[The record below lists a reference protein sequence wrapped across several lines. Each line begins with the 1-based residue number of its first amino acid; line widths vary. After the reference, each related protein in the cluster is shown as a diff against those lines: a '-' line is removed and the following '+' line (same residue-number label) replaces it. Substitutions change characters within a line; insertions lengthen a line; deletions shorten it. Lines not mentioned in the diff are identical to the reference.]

1 MLRKKK
7 NLFASNYTY
16 YMPDKE
22 ELIAQVEKVINE
34 NEDEKEWN
42 ILNHPDVWTI

>member
-1 MLRKKK
+1 MIVNSEKDDLRIYG
-7 NLFASNYTY
+7 SYTY

-34 NEDEKEWN
+34 NEDEKE
-42 ILNHPDVWTI
+42 